1 MRAAYRP
8 DAGPCGATAKCSVMA
23 PRKAFKYPST
33 CGISINTRQPTERE
47 RWIDLRPGAENP
59 QTPTKLCGAVITNAE
74 DDSHHWASAHPD
86 MWAVIQL
93 LAQVRAHLIREGLR

>member
-59 QTPTKLCGAVITNAE
+59 QTPTKPCGVALTSWE
-74 DDSHHWASAHPD
+74 EERRHMTSAHPGI
-86 MWAVIQL
+86 WAVIDL
-93 LAQVRAHLIREGLR
+93 LAQVRARRIREDS